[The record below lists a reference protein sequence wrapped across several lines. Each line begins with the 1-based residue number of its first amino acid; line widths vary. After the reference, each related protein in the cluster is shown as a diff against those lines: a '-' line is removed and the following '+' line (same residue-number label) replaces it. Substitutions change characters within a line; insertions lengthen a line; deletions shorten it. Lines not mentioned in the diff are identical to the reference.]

1 MSIKPS
7 AFIFLTSCVSS
18 IIILVAV
25 YLILPVNASL
35 NVALSLFA
43 IFCMLNIFLFSFLK
57 QKWLFQTI
65 KDLEQ
70 ISGKAQL
77 DALDSNDEFKE
88 KAKAIIA
95 IRDQHYKDEVSAL
108 KKHDDYRKEFL
119 GNVSHELKT
128 PIFNVQ
134 GYLHSLIDG
143 GIDDKNVNEYY
154 LRKAS
159 DSLDRLISIVEDL
172 ESISEVEDPHYEPN
186 YRIFSLHDLIFSVVD
201 TCQLQAKEK
210 NIELNISS
218 SADDGI
224 FVRADR
230 EKIRQVLTNLIIN
243 SIKYGHQNGQTIIKS
258 KVLNEKVLVQVSDNG
273 IGIDKEHLARL
284 FERFYRVDRSRSR
297 EIGGTGLGLAIVKHI
312 IEAHSQ
318 SISVSSDLNVGTTF
332 SFTLEYSKN

>member
-1 MSIKPS
+1 
-7 AFIFLTSCVSS
+7 
-18 IIILVAV
+18 
-25 YLILPVNASL
+25 
-35 NVALSLFA
+35 
-43 IFCMLNIFLFSFLK
+43 
-57 QKWLFQTI
+57 
-65 KDLEQ
+65 
-70 ISGKAQL
+70 
-77 DALDSNDEFKE
+77 
-88 KAKAIIA
+88 
-95 IRDQHYKDEVSAL
+95 
-108 KKHDDYRKEFL
+108 
-119 GNVSHELKT
+119 LKT